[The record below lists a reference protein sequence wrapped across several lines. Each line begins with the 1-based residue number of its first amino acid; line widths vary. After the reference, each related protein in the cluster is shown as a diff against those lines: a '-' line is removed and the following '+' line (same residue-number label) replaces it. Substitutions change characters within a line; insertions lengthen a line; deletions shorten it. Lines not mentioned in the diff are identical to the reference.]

1 LILIELTAVTATTAL
16 EAAAVEVAVPTTVGV
31 VGSLLSGIV
40 ISFPG

>member
-1 LILIELTAVTATTAL
+1 LILIELI
-16 EAAAVEVAVPTTVGV
+16 AAATVGAAVAVGAVAVAATVGV

>member
-1 LILIELTAVTATTAL
+1 LILIELTAAATVG
-16 EAAAVEVAVPTTVGV
+16 AAVAVVAVAATVGV